1 MMKLTGSF
9 LILLGSLLWT
19 SISLA
24 YQGKV
29 TDATTGAP
37 IETAIVTLGDKAV
50 HTDKQG
56 AFRLE
61 GNGDKLKLRAAGYRR
76 REIASDDLDKL
87 DSKIALT
94 PFSVKGLYLTVYGIA
109 NAKLRNAALKTIA
122 RNDLNALVI
131 DVKGDRG
138 FIPFK
143 IDLPQAEQIGAQ
155 NTILI
160 KDMKAMVTDL
170 KQKNLYLIA
179 RIVVFKDDLLARAK
193 PELAIRTKGGG
204 IYTDREK
211 LRWVDPFSRE
221 VWNYN
226 IAIAKIVAELGF
238 DEVQFDYMRFPD
250 TQKGVYS
257 QKSTEDSR
265 TQAITGFLKT
275 AHQALTPYN
284 VLVGADIFGYVLWN
298 SNDTDVG
305 QKINAIIDTVDVVS
319 PMLYP
324 SGYHLGI
331 PKYRNPVEH
340 PYQIVNLSLKRAQE
354 RTGVSPLRFRPW
366 LQAFRDYA
374 FRGGHFKEDKMRIQL
389 KAAEDFGASGWM
401 FWNPR
406 NVYPTGVFADID
418 NGG

>member
-1 MMKLTGSF
+1 MAKLTGSF

-19 SISLA
+19 SIVLA

-37 IETAIVTLGDKAV
+37 IEAAIVTLGDKAV

-56 AFRLE
+56 AFRLD
-61 GNGDKLKLRAAGYRR
+61 GNGDTLKLKAAGYRR

-87 DSKIALT
+87 DSEIALT

-109 NAKLRNAALKTIA
+109 NAKLRNAALKTIE
-122 RNDLNALVI
+122 RNNLNALVI

-155 NTILI
+155 NPILI
-160 KDMKAMVTDL
+160 KDMKAMLTDL

-193 PELAIRTKGGG
+193 PKLAIKTKGGG
-204 IYTDREK
+204 IYTDREN

-221 VWNYN
+221 VWDYN
-226 IAIAKIVAELGF
+226 IAIAKKVAELGF
-238 DEVQFDYMRFPD
+238 DEIQFDYVRFPD
-250 TQKGVYS
+250 TQKGAYS

-265 TQAITGFLKT
+265 TQAVTGFLKA

-284 VLVGADIFGYVLWN
+284 VLVAADIFGYVLWN
-298 SNDTDVG
+298 TNDTDVG
-305 QKINAIIDTVDVVS
+305 QKIDSIIKSVDVVS

-331 PKYRNPVEH
+331 PKYRNPVKH
-340 PYQIVNLSLKRAQE
+340 PYQIVNLSLKRAQQ

-406 NVYPTGVFADID
+406 NVYPTGIFADID